1 MIARVWRG
9 ETTKANAEAYR
20 GFVTSKIFRSLEKIS
35 GYRGANLLQR
45 EDQEGFEFLVVT
57 HWESMQAV
65 RQFAGENVEAAVVE
79 PEAQA
84 ILSDFDAFVRHYEV
98 AFDSVK
104 EKQ

>member
-9 ETTKANAEAYR
+9 RTTAINFERYRHFLTTK
-20 GFVTSKIFRSLEKIS
+20 IFSSLEKIA
-35 GYRGANLLQR
+35 GYRGANLLRR
-45 EDQEGFEFLVVT
+45 EDQEGFEFLVIT